1 MRIVQPAPHPVIPRI
16 GHLIY
21 WHKKGVWPLSDNSQ
35 SKFRF
40 LSYLSVISA
49 LHVAG
54 LHHVYVHGDVEPGGE
69 WWEELR
75 KENVTFVHTDPPSS
89 VFQNPV
95 NSLSHK
101 SDLLRLD

>member
-1 MRIVQPAPHPVIPRI
+1 MQAAPKPVIPRI

-21 WHKKGVWPLSDNSQ
+21 WHKKGAWPVGGSSQ
-35 SKFRF
+35 SQLSFLAF
-40 LSYLSVISA
+40 LSVLSA

-54 LHHVYVHGDVEPGGE
+54 LHHVFVHGDLEPSGR
-69 WWEELR
+69 WWDELR
-75 KENVTFVHTDPPSS
+75 QENVTFVSTDPPNS

-101 SDLLRLD
+101 SDLLRWVHL